1 MAEGIRKRVSVV
13 VVHEG
18 KILGFHAV
26 DPHSQKEYFFLPG
39 GKIEEGEVY
48 TSTAIRETLE
58 ETGYSITLL
67 ENIETCRKYVF
78 KWNGKDYHCETW
90 YLAGTLESV
99 ESEEVNDALY
109 NKGPDWVPVD
119 EVETFFSYHKDV
131 LEPIQEI
138 LRELERL

>member
-1 MAEGIRKRVSVV
+1 M
-13 VVHEG
+13 
-18 KILGFHAV
+18 
-26 DPHSQKEYFFLPG
+26 
-39 GKIEEGEVY
+39 
-48 TSTAIRETLE
+48 
-58 ETGYSITLL
+58 
-67 ENIETCRKYVF
+67 
-78 KWNGKDYHCETW
+78 
-90 YLAGTLESV
+90 AGTLESV